1 MLDSKLK
8 GQGKIKKLRTGAVV
22 SALAVSIA
30 SLSHTV
36 GAEEVAPKPVN
47 VEAPKAEVVETTT
60 PAVATKEE
68 VATKEAEAKKA
79 DQKVVEAKQAVKD
92 AKRATNEA
100 DSLVNEKTEAVKKA
114 EDFAKKAS
122 PAVIAEAEKEV
133 VKAESAV
140 PVKEEAVKQAEAKA
154 TEATK
159 AVSAQEAVVA
169 EKEATQATKE
179 KALTS
184 ATEAV
189 QIATDA
195 LNGKGLENAK
205 EAQKEAVEAERTS
218 KQAQIVAETALTEA
232 EEANQATRAQ
242 IEGTKADIATK
253 TQAVSDAKAH
263 QEQAE
268 QAVSTA
274 TQAVVDAKANLT
286 RYTTGSI
293 VLKSDMVDVI
303 KEKIQLKNYYFS
315 IPRNKLTKEDVEKYN
330 AKNKELRD
338 KITSLIGD
346 NIASKSYTPTASEL
360 ADKTQYDV
368 NNLPK
373 EVRDDLT
380 LFAADLISNLREQLG
395 LTDVVVT
402 KDSFEFAEK
411 VAKEYIKG
419 GWSWAMSEDYES
431 RGGRGHYAKGIHAV
445 ADAYGLNGVHPT
457 EEELN
462 KGIQAYENSVIRSL
476 PPTGGLTKA
485 DMKSTLFESVADLVS
500 NEHDYGHLSGTLVFD
515 EPDETVY
522 SGGFA
527 QSISNDA
534 YTNHFITH
542 ITESSVKGSTFNTTE
557 LENPYTTARKNRAQ
571 AEALVAEKEQL
582 KSQAEETL
590 KTLLLGIQAYEN
602 SVIRSLP
609 PTGGLT
615 KADMKST
622 LFESV
627 ADLVSNEHDYGHL
640 SGTLVFDEPDE
651 TVYSGGF
658 AQSISND
665 AYTNHFITHITE
677 SSVKGSTFNTTELEN
692 PYTTARKNRAQA
704 EALVAEKEQ
713 LKSQAEE
720 TLKTAN
726 QTVAEAETALQSANS
741 NLKAQEAQL
750 KDTVALKQA
759 LQSAT
764 TTHNQAVVTLSNANA
779 LVATLSATKADKEAK
794 LAELKATA
802 KQAEKELNQA
812 KEETKAEKATL
823 SSLQE
828 KAEEATQAVSVAKE
842 ALDQAKA
849 QVVSSKELV
858 QELKVAAKELETR
871 KAELK
876 DAEEALKEAKA
887 NQATAQEAL
896 EAKEK
901 VAKEANKVY
910 ATAKASYEAEQAR
923 LQAEEL
929 KKHPVTEKG
938 IPEVRPAL
946 PEFVLPTTPSVPSVP
961 SVPVAPVVPVVPT
974 TPRVEVPVVNNN
986 GGVVGQDK
994 AKVDVV
1000 AKQKTET
1007 KTTKDSQA
1015 GKWIESA
1022 GRWWYQHEDGSYTSN
1037 GWEQIKGT
1045 WYYFDNTGWMQ
1056 TGWVKTG
1063 GSWYYLTETGSLATG
1078 WVKDNGTWYYLK
1090 ENGKMATGWVKDND
1104 TWYYLDSAGAM
1115 KTGWFTVSGK
1125 WYYAYSSGAL
1135 AVNTTTPD
1143 GYTVNGN
1150 GEWV

>member
-1 MLDSKLK
+1 M
-8 GQGKIKKLRTGAVV
+8 KKSTIAMT
-22 SALAVSIA
+22 AAIAAA
-30 SLSHTV
+30 SLAHTV

-60 PAVATKEE
+60 PAVVTKEE
-68 VATKEAEAKKA
+68 VATKEAEAKKT
-79 DQKVVEAKQAVKD
+79 DQAVVEAKQTVKD

-100 DSLVNEKTEAVKKA
+100 DSLVNEKTEAVKRA
-114 EDFAKKAS
+114 EDFAKTAS
-122 PAVIAEAEKEV
+122 PAVITEAEKAV
-133 VKAESAV
+133 VKAEAAV
-140 PVKEEAVKQAEAKA
+140 PAKAEAVKHAEAKA
-154 TEATK
+154 TEASQ

-195 LNGKGLENAK
+195 VNGKGLENAK
-205 EAQKEAVEAERTS
+205 EAQKEAVEAEKTS
-218 KQAQIVAETALTEA
+218 KQAQTDAETALKNA
-232 EEANQATRAQ
+232 EEANQATQAQ
-242 IEGTKADIATK
+242 IKNTQADIATK
-253 TQAVSDAKAH
+253 TQAVSDAKA
-263 QEQAE
+263 EQKKADK
-268 QAVSTA
+268 ALKAITA
-274 TQAVVDAKANLT
+274 DLE
-286 RYTTGSI
+286 G
-293 VLKSDMVDVI
+293 VLKSSKLFSKGSITLDTKIIAKVKESI
-303 KEKIQLKNYYFS
+303 KLKRDFDNSGLTGNQAAYDEYSVKSSNLEAEITQMIAQSIQS
-315 IPRNKLTKEDVEKYN
+315 
-330 AKNKELRD
+330 KELVIGEDD
-338 KITSLIGD
+338 KSD
-346 NIASKSYTPTASEL
+346 SKL
-360 ADKTQYDV
+360 YDV

-373 EVRDDLT
+373 DIRDDLT
-380 LFAADLISNLREQLG
+380 LFAADLISGMREQLG
-395 LTDVVVT
+395 LSDIVVT
-402 KDSFEFAEK
+402 SSSFEFAEK

-419 GWSWAMSEDYES
+419 GWSLDKFEEQRN
-431 RGGRGHYAKGIHAV
+431 RGFFGHYAKGIHAV
-445 ADAYGLNGVHPT
+445 ADAYGLNGLHPT

-462 KGIQAYENSVIRSL
+462 QGLQGYENSATYYNTSSHIAIRY
-476 PPTGGLTKA
+476 LTKA
-485 DMKSTLFESVADLVS
+485 EMKEKLFNSISLLVS
-500 NEHDYGHLSGTLVFD
+500 TKHDFGHFDGTLQFTN
-515 EPDETVY
+515 PDYQVY
-522 SGGFA
+522 FGGFA
-527 QSISNDA
+527 QSSVNELYI
-534 YTNHFITH
+534 NHVLGV
-542 ITESSVKGSTFNTTE
+542 TESEVKGSKFDTKE
-557 LENPYTTARKNRAQ
+557 IANPYTVARKGDSTNTKLEAKKAEKAQ
-571 AEALVAEKEQL
+571 AE
-582 KSQAEETL
+582 
-590 KTLLLGIQAYEN
+590 KTLQNA
-602 SVIRSLP
+602 
-609 PTGGLT
+609 TDQLT
-615 KADMKST
+615 
-622 LFESV
+622 
-627 ADLVSNEHDYGHL
+627 
-640 SGTLVFDEPDE
+640 
-651 TVYSGGF
+651 
-658 AQSISND
+658 
-665 AYTNHFITHITE
+665 
-677 SSVKGSTFNTTELEN
+677 SSE
-692 PYTTARKNRAQA
+692 
-704 EALVAEKEQ
+704 
-713 LKSQAEE
+713 
-720 TLKTAN
+720 
-726 QTVAEAETALQSANS
+726 S
-741 NLKAQEAQL
+741 NLNIAKSNLRAQEAKL
-750 KDTVALKQA
+750 VDTVALKKA

-764 TTHNQAVVTLSNANA
+764 TTHNQDVVTLSNANA
-779 LVATLSATKADKEAK
+779 LVATLSATKAEKEAK

-802 KQAEKELNQA
+802 QEAENEFNQSKA
-812 KEETKAEKATL
+812 ETKAEKATL

-842 ALDQAKA
+842 ALKEAKV
-849 QVVSSKELV
+849 QVASSKELV
-858 QELKVAAKELETR
+858 RDLKVAAKELEAR

-876 DAEEALKEAKA
+876 DAEEVLKEAQA
-887 NQATAQEAL
+887 NQTTAQEAL

-901 VAKEANKVY
+901 VAKEAHKAY

-946 PEFVLPTTPSVPSVP
+946 PEYILPVNPVNPVLPNVPSTP
-961 SVPVAPVVPVVPT
+961 ANPVAPVLPT

-986 GGVVGQDK
+986 VGVSGQDK

-1015 GKWIESA
+1015 GNWIESA

-1063 GSWYYLTETGSLATG
+1063 GSWYYLNETGSLATG

-1090 ENGKMATGWVKDND
+1090 DSGKMATGWVKDND

>member
-1 MLDSKLK
+1 MFDSKLK
-8 GQGKIKKLRTGAVV
+8 GHGKIKKLPTGAVV

-30 SLSHTV
+30 SLAHTV

-79 DQKVVEAKQAVKD
+79 DQAVVEAKQAVKD
-92 AKRATNEA
+92 AKRAANEA

-122 PAVIAEAEKEV
+122 PAVITEAEKAV

-140 PVKEEAVKQAEAKA
+140 PEKAEAVKNAEAKA
-154 TEATK
+154 TEASQ
-159 AVSAQEAVVA
+159 AVSTQEAVVT

-179 KALTS
+179 KAFTS

-195 LNGKGLENAK
+195 ARGKGLENAK
-205 EAQKEAVEAERTS
+205 EAQKEATEAEKTS
-218 KQAQIVAETALTEA
+218 KQAQTDAETALKNA
-232 EEANQATRAQ
+232 ETANQATKAQ
-242 IEGTKADIATK
+242 IEETKAEIVTK

-263 QEQAE
+263 QTQAE
-268 QAVSTA
+268 QVLKAVTA
-274 TQAVVDAKANLT
+274 EVNALIESSKPLAK
-286 RYTTGSI
+286 GSI
-293 VLKSDMVDVI
+293 QFKEAFVSKI
-303 KEKIQLKNYYFS
+303 KEKIQLNKDYWA
-315 IPRNKLTKEDVEKYN
+315 IPDNKLTQADIDKFE
-330 AKNKELRD
+330 ARNKELKKEITDMVGDSIQSKNLVLSEAD
-338 KITSLIGD
+338 K
-346 NIASKSYTPTASEL
+346 

-419 GWSWAMSEDYES
+419 GWSIAKDKDFVA
-431 RGGRGHYAKGIHAV
+431 RGGHGHYAKGIHVV
-445 ADAYGLNGVHPT
+445 ADAYGLNGLHPT
-457 EEELN
+457 EEQMN
-462 KGIQAYENSVIRSL
+462 KGIQGYENSVIRSVL
-476 PPTGGLTKA
+476 STPNWTKET
-485 DMKSTLFESVADLVS
+485 MKSTLFESMVDLVS
-500 NEHDYGHLSGTLVFD
+500 NEKDYGHLVGTLMFD
-515 EPDETVY
+515 RPNELVY

-534 YTNHFITH
+534 YVTHFITG
-542 ITESSVKGSTFNTTE
+542 ITGSRAKGSKFNTTE
-557 LENPYTTARKNRAQ
+557 ITNPYTLARKDNSATTKL
-571 AEALVAEKEQL
+571 EAKKAEK
-582 KSQAEETL
+582 
-590 KTLLLGIQAYEN
+590 
-602 SVIRSLP
+602 
-609 PTGGLT
+609 
-615 KADMKST
+615 
-622 LFESV
+622 
-627 ADLVSNEHDYGHL
+627 
-640 SGTLVFDEPDE
+640 
-651 TVYSGGF
+651 
-658 AQSISND
+658 AQ
-665 AYTNHFITHITE
+665 
-677 SSVKGSTFNTTELEN
+677 
-692 PYTTARKNRAQA
+692 
-704 EALVAEKEQ
+704 
-713 LKSQAEE
+713 
-720 TLKTAN
+720 
-726 QTVAEAETALQSANS
+726 AETALTQANQDVKSAETALNS
-741 NLKAQEAQL
+741 AKNLLKSQEAQL
-750 KDTVALKQA
+750 KDTVALKQN

-802 KQAEKELNQA
+802 KQAEKEFNQA
-812 KEETKAEKATL
+812 KAETKAEKATL

-842 ALDQAKA
+842 ALKEAEA
-849 QVVSSKELV
+849 TVTASKELV
-858 QELKVAAKELETR
+858 QDLKVAAKELETR

-896 EAKEK
+896 EEKEK
-901 VAKEANKVY
+901 VAKEAHKAY
-910 ATAKASYEAEQAR
+910 AVAKASYEAEQAR

-938 IPEVRPAL
+938 IPEVRPVLPDYAL
-946 PEFVLPTTPSVPSVP
+946 PT
-961 SVPVAPVVPVVPT
+961 VPVVPT

-986 GGVVGQDK
+986 GGVSGQDK
-994 AKVDVV
+994 AKIDVV

-1007 KTTKDSQA
+1007 KNTKDAQA
-1015 GKWIESA
+1015 GNWIESA
-1022 GRWWYQHEDGSYTSN
+1022 GRWWYQHEDGSYTTNS
-1037 GWEQIKGT
+1037 WELIKGR

-1063 GSWYYLTETGSLATG
+1063 GSWYYLNETGSLATG

-1150 GEWV
+1150 GEWE

>member
-22 SALAVSIA
+22 SALAVSIT
-30 SLSHTV
+30 SLAHTV

-47 VEAPKAEVVETTT
+47 VEAPKAEVVETTA

-79 DQKVVEAKQAVKD
+79 DQAVVEAKQAVKD

-122 PAVIAEAEKEV
+122 PSVITEAEKAV
-133 VKAESAV
+133 VKAEAEV
-140 PVKEEAVKQAEAKA
+140 PEKAEAVKNAEIKA
-154 TEATK
+154 TEANQ
-159 AVSAQEAVVA
+159 AVSTQEAVVA
-169 EKEATQATKE
+169 EKEDTQATKE

-195 LNGKGLENAK
+195 VNGKGLENAK
-205 EAQKEAVEAERTS
+205 EAQKEAVEAEKIS
-218 KQAQIVAETALTEA
+218 KQAQTDAETALKEA
-232 EEANQATRAQ
+232 EIANQATKAQ
-242 IEGTKADIATK
+242 IEDTKADIATK

-268 QAVSTA
+268 QALKAVTA
-274 TQAVVDAKANLT
+274 EVNALIESSKPLAK
-286 RYTTGSI
+286 GSI
-293 VLKSDMVDVI
+293 QFKEAFVSKI
-303 KEKIQLKNYYFS
+303 KEKIQLNKDYWA
-315 IPRNKLTKEDVEKYN
+315 IPDNKLTQADIDKFE
-330 AKNKELRD
+330 ARNKELKKEITDMVGDSIQSKNLVLSEAD
-338 KITSLIGD
+338 K
-346 NIASKSYTPTASEL
+346 

-373 EVRDDLT
+373 EIRDDLT
-380 LFAADLISNLREQLG
+380 LFAADLTNQMRRQLG
-395 LTDVVVT
+395 LSDVKVT
-402 KDSFEFAEK
+402 EDSFHFADKIAREYEKDGVTPELLDSYRAKKNGHGHYAIGINK
-411 VAKEYIKG
+411 VAKEYGLNDGQSDKQRQE
-419 GWSWAMSEDYES
+419 AEL
-431 RGGRGHYAKGIHAV
+431 RGG
-445 ADAYGLNGVHPT
+445 
-457 EEELN
+457 
-462 KGIQAYENSVIRSL
+462 QSYENSVNFVANSSDGSKEL
-476 PPTGGLTKA
+476 VYLTKA
-485 DMKSTLFESVADLVS
+485 ELREKVFESLVS
-500 NEHDYGHLSGTLVFD
+500 FVSTEKDYGHAKDTLGFEKVAGTL
-515 EPDETVY
+515 Y
-522 SGGFA
+522 YGGFGA
-527 QSISNDA
+527 SQVPGMFTVHTVPGIPDSYMKA
-534 YTNHFITH
+534 
-542 ITESSVKGSTFNTTE
+542 STFNRTE
-557 LENPYTTARKNRAQ
+557 ITNPYTVARKGASINTKL
-571 AEALVAEKEQL
+571 EAKKAEK
-582 KSQAEETL
+582 A
-590 KTLLLGIQAYEN
+590 
-602 SVIRSLP
+602 
-609 PTGGLT
+609 
-615 KADMKST
+615 
-622 LFESV
+622 
-627 ADLVSNEHDYGHL
+627 
-640 SGTLVFDEPDE
+640 
-651 TVYSGGF
+651 
-658 AQSISND
+658 
-665 AYTNHFITHITE
+665 
-677 SSVKGSTFNTTELEN
+677 
-692 PYTTARKNRAQA
+692 
-704 EALVAEKEQ
+704 
-713 LKSQAEE
+713 QAEE

-726 QTVAEAETALQSANS
+726 QTVAEAETALQTANS

-764 TTHNQAVVTLSNANA
+764 TTHNQDVVTLSNANA
-779 LVATLSATKADKEAK
+779 LVATLSATKAEKEAK

-802 KQAEKELNQA
+802 KQAEKEFNQA
-812 KEETKAEKATL
+812 KAEKKAEKATL
-823 SSLQE
+823 SSLQA

-842 ALDQAKA
+842 ALNQAKA
-849 QVVSSKELV
+849 TLTASKELV
-858 QELKVAAKELETR
+858 QDLKVAAKEFETR

-887 NQATAQEAL
+887 NQATAQKAL

-901 VAKEANKVY
+901 VAKEANKAY
-910 ATAKASYEAEQAR
+910 ATAKASYE
-923 LQAEEL
+923 AEEL

-946 PEFVLPTTPSVPSVP
+946 PEYVLPTTPSVPSVP
-961 SVPVAPVVPVVPT
+961 VAPVATVATVAPVLPT

-986 GGVVGQDK
+986 VGVSGQDK

-1007 KTTKDSQA
+1007 KTTKDSQV
-1015 GKWIESA
+1015 GNWIESA

-1037 GWEQIKGT
+1037 GWEQIKGI

-1063 GSWYYLTETGSLATG
+1063 GSWYYLNETGSLATG
-1078 WVKDNGTWYYLK
+1078 WFKDNGTWYYLK

-1143 GYTVNGN
+1143 GYTVNAN

>member
-22 SALAVSIA
+22 SALAVSIT
-30 SLSHTV
+30 SLAHTV

-47 VEAPKAEVVETTT
+47 VEAPKAEVVETTA

-79 DQKVVEAKQAVKD
+79 DQAVVEAKQAVKD

-122 PAVIAEAEKEV
+122 PSVITEAEKAV
-133 VKAESAV
+133 VKAEAEV
-140 PVKEEAVKQAEAKA
+140 PAKAEAVKNAEIKA
-154 TEATK
+154 TEANQ
-159 AVSAQEAVVA
+159 AVSTQEAVVA
-169 EKEATQATKE
+169 EKEDTQATKE

-195 LNGKGLENAK
+195 VNGKGLENAK
-205 EAQKEAVEAERTS
+205 EAQKEAVEAEKIS
-218 KQAQIVAETALTEA
+218 KQAQTDAETALKEA
-232 EEANQATRAQ
+232 EIANQATKAQ
-242 IEGTKADIATK
+242 IEDTKADIATK

-268 QAVSTA
+268 QALKAVTA
-274 TQAVVDAKANLT
+274 EVNALIESSKPLAK
-286 RYTTGSI
+286 GSI
-293 VLKSDMVDVI
+293 QFKEAFVSKI
-303 KEKIQLKNYYFS
+303 KEKIQLNKDYWA
-315 IPRNKLTKEDVEKYN
+315 IPDNKLTQADIDKFE
-330 AKNKELRD
+330 ARNKELKKEITDMVGDSIQSKNLVLSEAD
-338 KITSLIGD
+338 K
-346 NIASKSYTPTASEL
+346 

-373 EVRDDLT
+373 EIRDDLT
-380 LFAADLISNLREQLG
+380 LFAADLTNQMRRQLG
-395 LTDVVVT
+395 LSDVKVT
-402 KDSFEFAEK
+402 EDSFHFADKIAREYEKDGVTPELLDSYRAKKNGHGHYAIGINK
-411 VAKEYIKG
+411 VAKEYGLNDGQSDKQRQE
-419 GWSWAMSEDYES
+419 AEL
-431 RGGRGHYAKGIHAV
+431 RGG
-445 ADAYGLNGVHPT
+445 
-457 EEELN
+457 
-462 KGIQAYENSVIRSL
+462 QSYENSVNFVANSSDGSKEL
-476 PPTGGLTKA
+476 VYLTKA
-485 DMKSTLFESVADLVS
+485 ELREKVFESLVS
-500 NEHDYGHLSGTLVFD
+500 FVSTEKDYGHAKDTLGFEKVAGTL
-515 EPDETVY
+515 Y
-522 SGGFA
+522 YGGFGA
-527 QSISNDA
+527 SQVPGMFTVHTVPGIPDSYMKA
-534 YTNHFITH
+534 
-542 ITESSVKGSTFNTTE
+542 STFNRTE
-557 LENPYTTARKNRAQ
+557 ITNPYTVARKGASTNTKL
-571 AEALVAEKEQL
+571 EAKKAEK
-582 KSQAEETL
+582 A
-590 KTLLLGIQAYEN
+590 
-602 SVIRSLP
+602 
-609 PTGGLT
+609 
-615 KADMKST
+615 
-622 LFESV
+622 
-627 ADLVSNEHDYGHL
+627 
-640 SGTLVFDEPDE
+640 
-651 TVYSGGF
+651 
-658 AQSISND
+658 
-665 AYTNHFITHITE
+665 
-677 SSVKGSTFNTTELEN
+677 
-692 PYTTARKNRAQA
+692 
-704 EALVAEKEQ
+704 
-713 LKSQAEE
+713 QAEE

-726 QTVAEAETALQSANS
+726 QTVAEAETALQTANS

-764 TTHNQAVVTLSNANA
+764 TTHNQDVVTLSNANA
-779 LVATLSATKADKEAK
+779 LVATLSATKAEKEAK

-802 KQAEKELNQA
+802 KQAEKEFNQA
-812 KEETKAEKATL
+812 KAETKAEKATL
-823 SSLQE
+823 SSLQA

-842 ALDQAKA
+842 ALNQAKA
-849 QVVSSKELV
+849 TLTASKELV
-858 QELKVAAKELETR
+858 QDLKVAAKEFETR

-887 NQATAQEAL
+887 NQATAQKAL

-901 VAKEANKVY
+901 VAKEANKAY
-910 ATAKASYEAEQAR
+910 ATAKASYE
-923 LQAEEL
+923 AEEL

-946 PEFVLPTTPSVPSVP
+946 PEYVLPTTPSVPSVP
-961 SVPVAPVVPVVPT
+961 VAPVAPVLPT

-986 GGVVGQDK
+986 VGVSGQDK

-1007 KTTKDSQA
+1007 KTTKDSQV
-1015 GKWIESA
+1015 GNWIESA

-1063 GSWYYLTETGSLATG
+1063 GSWYYLNETGSLATG
-1078 WVKDNGTWYYLK
+1078 WFKDNGTWYYLK

-1135 AVNTTTPD
+1135 AVNNTTPD
-1143 GYTVNGN
+1143 GYTVNAN

>member
-1 MLDSKLK
+1 M
-8 GQGKIKKLRTGAVV
+8 KKSTIAMTAAAAATV
-22 SALAVSIA
+22 SLFN
-30 SLSHTV
+30 TV

-60 PAVATKEE
+60 SVVATKEE

-79 DQKVVEAKQAVKD
+79 DQDVVEAKQAVKD

-122 PAVIAEAEKEV
+122 PAVIAEAEKAV
-133 VKAESAV
+133 VKAEAEV
-140 PVKEEAVKQAEAKA
+140 PAKAEAVKQAEEKA
-154 TEATK
+154 TEANQ
-159 AVSAQEAVVA
+159 AVSAQEAVVT

-195 LNGKGLENAK
+195 VNGKGLENAK
-205 EAQKEAVEAERTS
+205 EAQKEATEAEKTS
-218 KQAQIVAETALTEA
+218 KQAQTDAETALKNA
-232 EEANQATRAQ
+232 EKANQATKAQ
-242 IEGTKADIATK
+242 IKNTQADIATK

-263 QEQAE
+263 QTQAE
-268 QAVSTA
+268 EALKAVTA
-274 TQAVVDAKANLT
+274 EVEALIESSKPLAK
-286 RYTTGSI
+286 GSI
-293 VLKSDMVDVI
+293 QFKEAFVSKI
-303 KEKIQLKNYYFS
+303 KEKIQLNKDYWA
-315 IPRNKLTKEDVEKYN
+315 IPDNKLTQADIDKFE
-330 AKNKELRD
+330 ARNKELKKEITDMVGSSIESKNLVLSEAD
-338 KITSLIGD
+338 K
-346 NIASKSYTPTASEL
+346 

-419 GWSWAMSEDYES
+419 GWSSEMHEQYRS
-431 RGGRGHYAKGIHAV
+431 NGGHGHYAQGIHKV
-445 ADAYGLNGVHPT
+445 ADEYGLNGIHPT
-457 EEELN
+457 EAQMN
-462 KGIQAYENSVIRSL
+462 KGRQGYENSVSHTVSGSVNLSKSEMRKDLFNSL
-476 PPTGGLTKA
+476 VG
-485 DMKSTLFESVADLVS
+485 LVS
-500 NEHDYGHLSGTLVFD
+500 NERDYAHLVGMLNFD
-515 EPDETVY
+515 TPNEKNY
-522 SGGFA
+522 FGGFA
-527 QSISNDA
+527 QSVTKDI
-534 YTNHFITH
+534 YINHYITGT
-542 ITESSVKGSTFNTTE
+542 TERPVKNSKFNTAEIT
-557 LENPYTTARKNRAQ
+557 NPYTVARKGASTNTKL
-571 AEALVAEKEQL
+571 EAKKAEK
-582 KSQAEETL
+582 
-590 KTLLLGIQAYEN
+590 
-602 SVIRSLP
+602 
-609 PTGGLT
+609 
-615 KADMKST
+615 
-622 LFESV
+622 
-627 ADLVSNEHDYGHL
+627 
-640 SGTLVFDEPDE
+640 
-651 TVYSGGF
+651 
-658 AQSISND
+658 AQS
-665 AYTNHFITHITE
+665 
-677 SSVKGSTFNTTELEN
+677 
-692 PYTTARKNRAQA
+692 
-704 EALVAEKEQ
+704 
-713 LKSQAEE
+713 EE

-726 QTVAEAETALQSANS
+726 QTVTEAETALQTANS

-750 KDTVALKQA
+750 KDTVSLKQN

-764 TTHNQAVVTLSNANA
+764 TTHNQDVVALSNANA

-802 KQAEKELNQA
+802 KQAEKEFNQA
-812 KEETKAEKATL
+812 KAETKAEKATL
-823 SSLQE
+823 SSLQA

-842 ALDQAKA
+842 ALNQAKA

-858 QELKVAAKELETR
+858 QDLKAAAKELETR

-901 VAKEANKVY
+901 VAKEAHKAY
-910 ATAKASYEAEQAR
+910 ATVKASYEAEQAR

-946 PEFVLPTTPSVPSVP
+946 PEYVLPTTPSVPSVP
-961 SVPVAPVVPVVPT
+961 VAPVAPVVPT
-974 TPRVEVPVVNNN
+974 TPRVEVPVVNND
-986 GGVVGQDK
+986 GGDSGQDK

-1015 GKWIESA
+1015 GNWIESA
-1022 GRWWYQHEDGSYTSN
+1022 GRWWYQHEDGSYTTN
-1037 GWEQIKGT
+1037 GWELIKGR

-1063 GSWYYLTETGSLATG
+1063 GSWYYLNETGSLATG

-1115 KTGWFTVSGK
+1115 ETGWFTVSGK

-1143 GYTVNGN
+1143 GYTVNAN

>member
-1 MLDSKLK
+1 M
-8 GQGKIKKLRTGAVV
+8 KKSTIAMTAAAAATV
-22 SALAVSIA
+22 SLFN
-30 SLSHTV
+30 TV

-60 PAVATKEE
+60 PAVVTKEE

-79 DQKVVEAKQAVKD
+79 DQAVVEANQAVKD

-122 PAVIAEAEKEV
+122 PAVIAEAEKAV
-133 VKAESAV
+133 VKAEAEV
-140 PVKEEAVKQAEAKA
+140 PAKAEAVKNAEANAEKA
-154 TEATK
+154 NQ

-169 EKEATQATKE
+169 EKEATQIAKE
-179 KALTS
+179 KALTG

-189 QIATDA
+189 QIATDSV
-195 LNGKGLENAK
+195 NGKGLENAK
-205 EAQKEAVEAERTS
+205 EAQKEAVEAEKTS
-218 KQAQIVAETALTEA
+218 KKAQADAETTLKNA
-232 EEANQATRAQ
+232 ENANQATQAQ
-242 IEGTKADIATK
+242 IKNTQADIATK

-263 QEQAE
+263 QAQAE
-268 QAVSTA
+268 EALKAVTA
-274 TQAVVDAKANLT
+274 EVNALIESSKSLAK
-286 RYTTGSI
+286 GSI
-293 VLKSDMVDVI
+293 QFKEAFVSKI
-303 KEKIQLKNYYFS
+303 KEKIQLNKDYWA
-315 IPRNKLTKEDVEKYN
+315 IPDNKLTQADIDKFE
-330 AKNKELRD
+330 ARNKELKKEITDMVGDSIQSKNLVLSEAD
-338 KITSLIGD
+338 K
-346 NIASKSYTPTASEL
+346 

-395 LTDVVVT
+395 LSDVVVT

-419 GWSWAMSEDYES
+419 GWSIARREEVVAN
-431 RGGRGHYAKGIHAV
+431 GGHGHYAKGIHAV
-445 ADAYGLNGVHPT
+445 ADAYGLNGIHPT
-457 EEELN
+457 DAEMN
-462 KGIQAYENSVIRSL
+462 KGIQGYENSVTRSL
-476 PPTGGLTKA
+476 PPTGIVTKA
-485 DMKSTLFESVADLVS
+485 AMKSTLFESVVDLVS
-500 NEHDYGHLSGTLVFD
+500 NEKDYGHLEGMLVFD
-515 EPDETVY
+515 EPKETVY

-534 YTNHFITH
+534 YTTHFITG
-542 ITESSVKGSTFNTTE
+542 ITGSRTKGSKFNTTE
-557 LENPYTTARKNRAQ
+557 ITNPYTVARKDNSATAKLEAKKAEKAQ
-571 AEALVAEKEQL
+571 AEQ
-582 KSQAEETL
+582 
-590 KTLLLGIQAYEN
+590 
-602 SVIRSLP
+602 
-609 PTGGLT
+609 
-615 KADMKST
+615 
-622 LFESV
+622 
-627 ADLVSNEHDYGHL
+627 
-640 SGTLVFDEPDE
+640 
-651 TVYSGGF
+651 
-658 AQSISND
+658 
-665 AYTNHFITHITE
+665 
-677 SSVKGSTFNTTELEN
+677 
-692 PYTTARKNRAQA
+692 
-704 EALVAEKEQ
+704 
-713 LKSQAEE
+713 

-726 QTVAEAETALQSANS
+726 QTVAEAETALQTANS

-750 KDTVALKQA
+750 KDTVALRQA
-759 LQSAT
+759 FQSAT
-764 TTHNQAVVTLSNANA
+764 TTHNQAVVALSNANA

-802 KQAEKELNQA
+802 KQAEKEFNQA
-812 KEETKAEKATL
+812 KAEKATL
-823 SSLQE
+823 SSLQA

-842 ALDQAKA
+842 ALKEAEA
-849 QVVSSKELV
+849 TVTSSKELV
-858 QELKVAAKELETR
+858 QDLKVAAKELETR

-887 NQATAQEAL
+887 NQTTAQEAL

-901 VAKEANKVY
+901 VAKEASKAY
-910 ATAKASYEAEQAR
+910 AVAKASYE
-923 LQAEEL
+923 AEEL

-946 PEFVLPTTPSVPSVP
+946 PEFVLPTTPSVPST
-961 SVPVAPVVPVVPT
+961 PVAPVAPVVPT

-986 GGVVGQDK
+986 GGVSGQDK

-1015 GKWIESA
+1015 GNWIESS

-1045 WYYFDNTGWMQ
+1045 WYYFDNIGWMQ

-1063 GSWYYLTETGSLATG
+1063 GSWYYLNETGSLATG

-1143 GYTVNGN
+1143 GYTVNDN

>member
-1 MLDSKLK
+1 M
-8 GQGKIKKLRTGAVV
+8 KKSTIAMTAV
-22 SALAVSIA
+22 AIA
-30 SLSHTV
+30 SLAHTV

-79 DQKVVEAKQAVKD
+79 DQDVAEAKQAVKD
-92 AKRATNEA
+92 AKRVTNEA

-122 PAVIAEAEKEV
+122 PAVITEAEKAV
-133 VKAESAV
+133 VKAEAEV
-140 PVKEEAVKQAEAKA
+140 PAKAEAVKNAETKA
-154 TEATK
+154 TEANQ

-169 EKEATQATKE
+169 EKEATQTAKE

-195 LNGKGLENAK
+195 VNGKGLENAK
-205 EAQKEAVEAERTS
+205 EAQKEAVEAEKTS
-218 KQAQIVAETALTEA
+218 KQAQTDAETALKNA
-232 EEANQATRAQ
+232 EKANQATKAQ
-242 IEGTKADIATK
+242 IEDTKAEIAKK
-253 TQAVSDAKAH
+253 TQAVSAAKAH

-268 QAVSTA
+268 QALKAVTA
-274 TQAVVDAKANLT
+274 EINALIESSKPLAK
-286 RYTTGSI
+286 GSI
-293 VLKSDMVDVI
+293 QFKEAFVSKI
-303 KEKIQLKNYYFS
+303 KEKIQLNKDYWS
-315 IPRNKLTKEDVEKYN
+315 IPDNKLTQADIDKFE
-330 AKNKELRD
+330 ARNKELKKEITDMVGDSIQSKNLFLSEAD
-338 KITSLIGD
+338 K
-346 NIASKSYTPTASEL
+346 

-411 VAKEYIKG
+411 VAKEYIKR
-419 GWSWAMSEDYES
+419 GWSSEIHEQYRS
-431 RGGRGHYAKGIHAV
+431 NGGHGHYAQGIHKV
-445 ADAYGLNGVHPT
+445 ADEYGLNGIHPT
-457 EEELN
+457 EAQMN
-462 KGIQAYENSVIRSL
+462 KGRQGYENLVAHTISGPVK
-476 PPTGGLTKA
+476 LTKSE
-485 DMKSTLFESVADLVS
+485 MRQELFDSLSMLV
-500 NEHDYGHLSGTLVFD
+500 NIEQDYGHLVGMLNFD
-515 EPDETVY
+515 TPNEKNY
-522 SGGFA
+522 FGGFA
-527 QSISNDA
+527 QSVTKDLYI
-534 YTNHFITH
+534 NHYITGV
-542 ITESSVKGSTFNTTE
+542 TESRAKGSKFNTTE
-557 LENPYTTARKNRAQ
+557 ITNPYTVARKGDSTNTKL
-571 AEALVAEKEQL
+571 EAKKAEK
-582 KSQAEETL
+582 A
-590 KTLLLGIQAYEN
+590 
-602 SVIRSLP
+602 
-609 PTGGLT
+609 
-615 KADMKST
+615 
-622 LFESV
+622 
-627 ADLVSNEHDYGHL
+627 
-640 SGTLVFDEPDE
+640 
-651 TVYSGGF
+651 
-658 AQSISND
+658 
-665 AYTNHFITHITE
+665 
-677 SSVKGSTFNTTELEN
+677 
-692 PYTTARKNRAQA
+692 
-704 EALVAEKEQ
+704 
-713 LKSQAEE
+713 QAEE

-726 QTVAEAETALQSANS
+726 QAVADAETALQTANS
-741 NLKAQEAQL
+741 SLKAQEAQL

-764 TTHNQAVVTLSNANA
+764 TSHNQAVVALSNANA

-794 LAELKATA
+794 LAELKETA
-802 KQAEKELNQA
+802 KQAEKEFNQA
-812 KEETKAEKATL
+812 KAETKAEKATL
-823 SSLQE
+823 SSLQA

-842 ALDQAKA
+842 ALNQAKA
-849 QVVSSKELV
+849 QVASSKELV
-858 QELKVAAKELETR
+858 QDLKAAAKELETR

-901 VAKEANKVY
+901 VAKEAHKAY
-910 ATAKASYEAEQAR
+910 AVAKASYE
-923 LQAEEL
+923 AEEL

-946 PEFVLPTTPSVPSVP
+946 PEYVLPTTPSVPSVP
-961 SVPVAPVVPVVPT
+961 VAPVVPT

-986 GGVVGQDK
+986 GGVSDQDK

-1007 KTTKDSQA
+1007 KPTKDSQA
-1015 GKWIESA
+1015 GNWIESA

-1063 GSWYYLTETGSLATG
+1063 GSWYYLNETGSLATG

-1090 ENGKMATGWVKDND
+1090 DSGKMATGWVKDNN

-1115 KTGWFTVSGK
+1115 KTGWFTVSG
-1125 WYYAYSSGAL
+1125 
-1135 AVNTTTPD
+1135 
-1143 GYTVNGN
+1143 NGTMPIAQ
-1150 GEWV
+1150 ELWQ

>member
-1 MLDSKLK
+1 MFDSKLK
-8 GQGKIKKLRTGAVV
+8 GHGKIKKLRTGAVV

-30 SLSHTV
+30 SLAHTV

-60 PAVATKEE
+60 PAVATKKE

-79 DQKVVEAKQAVKD
+79 EQEVVEAKQAVKD

-100 DSLVNEKTEAVKKA
+100 DSLVNEKTEAVKRA

-122 PAVIAEAEKEV
+122 PAVIAEAEEAVTKTEAEV
-133 VKAESAV
+133 PEKAEAL
-140 PVKEEAVKQAEAKA
+140 KNAEAKA
-154 TEATK
+154 TEANQ

-195 LNGKGLENAK
+195 ARGKGLENAK
-205 EAQKEAVEAERTS
+205 EAQKEAVEAEKTS
-218 KQAQIVAETALTEA
+218 KQAQTDAETALKNA
-232 EEANQATRAQ
+232 EKANQATKAQ
-242 IEGTKADIATK
+242 IEETKADIATK

-263 QEQAE
+263 QTQAE
-268 QAVSTA
+268 QALKAVTA
-274 TQAVVDAKANLT
+274 EVDALIESSKPLAK
-286 RYTTGSI
+286 GSI
-293 VLKSDMVDVI
+293 QFKEAFISKI
-303 KEKIQLKNYYFS
+303 KEKIQLNKDYWA
-315 IPRNKLTKEDVEKYN
+315 IPDNKLTQADIDKFE
-330 AKNKELRD
+330 ARNKELKKEITDMVGDSIQSKNLVLSEAD
-338 KITSLIGD
+338 K
-346 NIASKSYTPTASEL
+346 

-373 EVRDDLT
+373 EIRDDLT

-395 LTDVVVT
+395 LSDVVVT

-419 GWSWAMSEDYES
+419 GWSWAMVEDYIS
-431 RGGRGHYAKGIHAV
+431 RGGHGHYAKGIHAV
-445 ADAYGLNGVHPT
+445 ADAYGLNGLHPT
-457 EEELN
+457 EEQMN
-462 KGIQAYENSVIRSL
+462 KGIQGYENSATRSL
-476 PPTGGLTKA
+476 PLTGAMTKEE
-485 DMKSTLFESVADLVS
+485 MKTTLFNSVARLVS
-500 NEHDYGHLSGTLVFD
+500 NERDYGHLKGMLVFD
-515 EPDETVY
+515 EPNETVY

-534 YTNHFITH
+534 YTTHFITH
-542 ITESSVKGSTFNTTE
+542 ITKSRVKNSKFNTTE
-557 LENPYTTARKNRAQ
+557 VTNPYTVARKGATTNTKLEAKKAEKVQ
-571 AEALVAEKEQL
+571 AEQ
-582 KSQAEETL
+582 
-590 KTLLLGIQAYEN
+590 
-602 SVIRSLP
+602 
-609 PTGGLT
+609 
-615 KADMKST
+615 
-622 LFESV
+622 
-627 ADLVSNEHDYGHL
+627 
-640 SGTLVFDEPDE
+640 
-651 TVYSGGF
+651 
-658 AQSISND
+658 
-665 AYTNHFITHITE
+665 
-677 SSVKGSTFNTTELEN
+677 
-692 PYTTARKNRAQA
+692 
-704 EALVAEKEQ
+704 
-713 LKSQAEE
+713 

-726 QTVAEAETALQSANS
+726 QTVAEAETALQTANS
-741 NLKAQEAQL
+741 NLKAQEAKL
-750 KDTVALKQA
+750 VDTVALKQN

-764 TTHNQAVVTLSNANA
+764 TSHNQAVVALSNANA

-802 KQAEKELNQA
+802 KQAEKEFNQA

-823 SSLQE
+823 SSLQA

-842 ALDQAKA
+842 ALNQAKA

-858 QELKVAAKELETR
+858 QDLKVAVKELETR

-901 VAKEANKVY
+901 EAKEAHKAY
-910 ATAKASYEAEQAR
+910 AVAKASYE
-923 LQAEEL
+923 AEEL

-946 PEFVLPTTPSVPSVP
+946 PEYVLPTTSSVPS
-961 SVPVAPVVPVVPT
+961 
-974 TPRVEVPVVNNN
+974 VPVVNNN
-986 GGVVGQDK
+986 GGVSGQDK
-994 AKVDVV
+994 SKVGVV
-1000 AKQKTET
+1000 AKQKTEA
-1007 KTTKDSQA
+1007 KTAKDSQT
-1015 GKWIESA
+1015 GNWIESA
-1022 GRWWYQHEDGSYTSN
+1022 GRWWYQHEDGSYTTN

-1045 WYYFDNTGWMQ
+1045 WYYFDNKGWMQ

-1063 GSWYYLTETGSLATG
+1063 GSWYYLNETGSLATG

-1104 TWYYLDSAGAM
+1104 TWYYLDRAGAM
-1115 KTGWFTVSGK
+1115 KTGWFTVSAK